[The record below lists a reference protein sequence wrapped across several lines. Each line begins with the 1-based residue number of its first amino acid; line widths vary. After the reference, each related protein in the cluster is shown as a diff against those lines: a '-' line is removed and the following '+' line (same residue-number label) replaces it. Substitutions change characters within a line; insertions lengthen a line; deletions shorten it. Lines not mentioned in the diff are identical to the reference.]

1 MKDFTTIK
9 LEKNIVKNYS
19 MLAIIKNKKR
29 SDLINSALIEFLKK
43 EGVTVGS
50 DISSNYIHKS

>member
-29 SDLINSALIEFLKK
+29 SDLINSALIEFL
-43 EGVTVGS
+43 
-50 DISSNYIHKS
+50 